1 MQQQCT
7 TALKNAQKF
16 KKIKK
21 SDLNQKKSDL
31 NQEI

>member
-7 TALKNAQKF
+7 TALENGKKF

-21 SDLNQKKSDL
+21 SDLNKK
-31 NQEI
+31 I

>member
-7 TALKNAQKF
+7 TALKNAKNF

-21 SDLNQKKSDL
+21 IRFKLKKSDFFS
-31 NQEI
+31 IF